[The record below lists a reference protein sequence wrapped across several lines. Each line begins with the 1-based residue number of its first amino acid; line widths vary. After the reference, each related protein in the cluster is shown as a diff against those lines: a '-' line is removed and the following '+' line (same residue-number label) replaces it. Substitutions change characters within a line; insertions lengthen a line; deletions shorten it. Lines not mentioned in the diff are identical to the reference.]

1 MAREVKV
8 GGRTVYL
15 PDREEWE
22 VCRDEWEVCDSP
34 ATPERVAEDID
45 RAWPGLVRSDL
56 RCSGCG
62 TQADGQRT
70 MGTSTIAHW
79 VMVPGGWRKCGEWR

>member
-8 GGRTVYL
+8 SGRTVYL

-22 VCRDEWEVCDSP
+22 ETPTEPAPRAGPYALGFEVSGFV
-34 ATPERVAEDID
+34 THE
-45 RAWPGLVRSDL
+45 L

-62 TQADGQRT
+62 EPASAISVAIGQYHYV
-70 MGTSTIAHW
+70 SE
-79 VMVPGGWRKCGEWR
+79 PGGWRRCGEWR

>member
-1 MAREVKV
+1 MAREVRLS
-8 GGRTVYL
+8 GRTVYL

-22 VCRDEWEVCDSP
+22 LCDSP

-45 RAWPGLVRSDL
+45 RAWPGLVKHEL

-62 TQADGQRT
+62 IQADGPPT
-70 MGTSTIAHW
+70 MGTSTMAHW
-79 VMVPGGWRKCGEWR
+79 VMAPGGWRKCGEWR